1 VDVPTKTVRGI
12 SIAVGF
18 FVLLMGLYVI
28 GKRVPSYRA
37 EARVAITPGAEA
49 NAAAA
54 VDGLA
59 AGDVMATYAQAFSGS
74 ELIRPAL
81 ADDAKLD
88 ELKAKTVS
96 ISAEVVPDTAV
107 ITVEAVAPSK
117 EMAELAA
124 TAVASRLPQIKG
136 LRSVYEPHLLRAAAG
151 TAERT
156 GTTPMQ
162 SRLQVLIIAVVF
174 GLITASV
181 VRRIPAA
188 PDLPAPAGGAGGAA

>member
-59 AGDVMATYAQAFSGS
+59 AGDVMATYAQA
-74 ELIRPAL
+74 
-81 ADDAKLD
+81 
-88 ELKAKTVS
+88 
-96 ISAEVVPDTAV
+96 
-107 ITVEAVAPSK
+107 
-117 EMAELAA
+117 
-124 TAVASRLPQIKG
+124 
-136 LRSVYEPHLLRAAAG
+136 
-151 TAERT
+151 
-156 GTTPMQ
+156 
-162 SRLQVLIIAVVF
+162 
-174 GLITASV
+174 
-181 VRRIPAA
+181 
-188 PDLPAPAGGAGGAA
+188 

>member
-1 VDVPTKTVRGI
+1 VPTKTVRGV

-18 FVLLMGLYVI
+18 LVLLMGLYVL

-37 EARVAITPGAEA
+37 EARVAITPAATA

-81 ADDAKLD
+81 SESAKLD
-88 ELKAKTVS
+88 ELEAKSVS
-96 ISAEVVPDTAV
+96 ISSEVVPDTAV
-107 ITVEAVAPSK
+107 IAVKATAPTK
-117 EMAELAA
+117 EMAEAAA
-124 TAVASRLPQIKG
+124 TAVASWKPQIKG
-136 LRSVYEPHLLRAAAG
+136 LRSVYEHHLVRSAAG
-151 TAERT
+151 SAERT
-156 GTTPMQ
+156 GTTPMM

-174 GLITASV
+174 ALITASV

-188 PDLPAPAGGAGGAA
+188 PDLPAPAGGGGAA